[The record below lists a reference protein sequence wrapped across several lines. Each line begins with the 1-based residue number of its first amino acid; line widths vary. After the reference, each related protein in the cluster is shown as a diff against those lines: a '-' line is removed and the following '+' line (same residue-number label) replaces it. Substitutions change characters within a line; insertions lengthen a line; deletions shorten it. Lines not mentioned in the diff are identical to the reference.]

1 MTMKTTM
8 KFFSLLI
15 LATIIGLSAHAQTQY
30 SLTYKYTKGKID
42 RYQSAT
48 TYSSKQIMGDQEINV
63 TGTAKSVSRL
73 ETENVLPDGGAS
85 ILYSLE
91 EMIIGVKTIGLDT
104 TMNQK
109 DLIGKRSRIILN
121 RFGKELSS
129 EPLDSLDVVG
139 LNIGVDFG
147 ASTQQTFVLLP
158 ENVVKIGDSWNG
170 KLADTTNI
178 GEGQMVTKSDYK
190 YVLAGKEM
198 KNNHDCLRLTYEASI
213 ELAGKMTNMGM
224 EMFLEGS
231 GTVEGTVWFDATLG
245 KIIAD
250 ETNSGMDISIALTGP
265 MQMTIPSI
273 VGVKSARNLIE

>member
-1 MTMKTTM
+1 MSSTL
-8 KFFSLLI
+8 KFLTISLLTAF
-15 LATIIGLSAHAQTQY
+15 LSVSATAQNQF

-63 TGTAKSVSRL
+63 TGSAKSISRL
-73 ETENVLPDGGAS
+73 ETESTLPDGGAS

-91 EMIIGVKTIGLDT
+91 EMIIGVKTMGMDT

-129 EPLDSLDVVG
+129 EALDSLDVVG

-147 ASTQQTFVLLP
+147 ASTQQTFILLP
-158 ENVVKIGDSWNG
+158 ENPVKIGDNWKG
-170 KLADTTNI
+170 KLTDTTNI
-178 GEGQMVTKSDYK
+178 GEGQMITKSDYQ
-190 YVLAGKEM
+190 YVLAGKEK

-213 ELAGKMTNMGM
+213 DLAGKMTNMGM
-224 EMFLEGS
+224 EMFIEGS

-273 VGVKSARNLIE
+273 VSVKSSRNLLE